1 MPEKRILDRPW
12 VTNSALVLLGAL
24 LLGFCHQGVLEIHH
38 FVIGFGWVAMNQA
51 LLYLVAVWV
60 VLNRPV
66 NRWTFAIIL
75 VPALGARL
83 ICLFSPPFLS
93 TDIFRYVW
101 DGWVQGA
108 HINPY
113 RYIPADPHLAFL
125 RDLTIYPHINRRTY
139 AHTIYPPGSQMLF
152 LLITR
157 FAGTVLWMK
166 AGMVAL
172 EGLTIWVLV
181 KLLAAFDLRREQI
194 LVYAWHPLLLW
205 EVASSGHVDGAALPL
220 IALAL
225 LFYVRNRP
233 AATGVVP
240 SRRDPD
246 QALPYCAVSRPLPP
260 QPNAAPTQASCPF
273 LKFQLARPTCPVLE
287 FLPAQ
292 ANRVGGPGLAFETWV
307 YTSTHH
313 RMEDAS
319 AYREPRRSRLRL
331 LRQRRPQ
338 RARLFTRICQRRRS
352 GNRQPLLSAHPGS
365 QHPLHWQTLP
375 TAAFYCFA
383 ALVLLGLALLTFWKS
398 QLSSITAMRYGFA
411 IATAL
416 MLLFSSHYP
425 WYYLWLLPFLC
436 LIPYVPMLYFITAC
450 FYLYTTQLA
459 NPGPAM
465 YYMFQWL
472 YATTALLA
480 LWCIAVGRYPISARN
495 A

>member
-1 MPEKRILDRPW
+1 VILDRPW
-12 VTNSALVLLGAL
+12 VTNTALILLGAF

-60 VLNRPV
+60 VLNRPA

-75 VPALGARL
+75 FSALAARL

-101 DGWVQGA
+101 DGWVQAA

-125 RDLTIYPHINRRTY
+125 RDLNIYPHINRRDY
-139 AHTIYPPGSQMLF
+139 AHTIYPPGAQMLF

-157 FAGTVLWMK
+157 IAGTVLWMK
-166 AGMVAL
+166 AGMVVL
-172 EGLTIWVLV
+172 EALTIWVLV
-181 KLLAAFDLRREQI
+181 KLLAAFDLPREQV

-220 IALAL
+220 IALAM
-225 LFYVRNRP
+225 LFYLRRKPGATGAALAAATLIKLYPIVLFPALYRHNPSERTAQVSPSRPGFALPPIREWKMPVLTAGLVAAGYACYASVGLNVLGFLPEYAKEEGLETGSRYFLLTQVRN
-233 AATGVVP
+233 TLHW
-240 SRRDPD
+240 
-246 QALPYCAVSRPLPP
+246 QALPTV
-260 QPNAAPTQASCPF
+260 
-273 LKFQLARPTCPVLE
+273 
-287 FLPAQ
+287 
-292 ANRVGGPGLAFETWV
+292 
-307 YTSTHH
+307 
-313 RMEDAS
+313 
-319 AYREPRRSRLRL
+319 
-331 LRQRRPQ
+331 
-338 RARLFTRICQRRRS
+338 
-352 GNRQPLLSAHPGS
+352 
-365 QHPLHWQTLP
+365 
-375 TAAFYCFA
+375 AFYGFA
-383 ALVLLGLALLTFWKS
+383 GLVLLGLALLAFFKS
-398 QLSSITAMRYGFA
+398 EISSITAMRYGFA

-480 LWCIAVGRYPISARN
+480 LWCMGTRLYPISARN